1 MTSAVHVPSVS
12 NSSASTADS
21 SSCSSPYGDGPLVPP
36 DLLESLIKHS
46 LFQRTN
52 NQSFIYQVANKMSMR
67 IFQPKDVIIKQ
78 GDPSKALFFLL
89 RGTVQVCS
97 RDAECIF
104 AELQQ
109 GSFFGEIGI
118 LFSIP
123 RTATIIA
130 DTKCIVACLT
140 AETLQK
146 ILPKY
151 PEVEKVIRF
160 EAEERLAILT
170 KKRQQYLS
178 PHGETGRRRSEEMAD
193 KDSFVK
199 ASVYG
204 NICKLQIFSDC
215 DNQDLLHT
223 IALSVDSKQFLP
235 NTTIIHR
242 GEASFE
248 TYFIISGTVEIIA
261 PVCLDTYCLDTS
273 DAVICRLGPGSQ
285 FGEVAALLDIQ
296 RAADVRAIT
305 PVDCYVLTRSKLR
318 RVLHQYPWFAAKM
331 KEMAEDR
338 LAKLRHIQQT
348 YDFSAVIPSEGSTD
362 LATSHANS
370 ITGDESQQ
378 VPQGPLHGGVDT
390 STICSTSSDSD
401 PTLSSAVSKIREMGT
416 RKRRA
421 SVAVWS
427 DPNLLAFAEQ
437 KAAEQMQEAAY
448 IPSRFEEP
456 VMMETDME
464 TAEATPSNKPPCLV
478 DIKEDLLINILEYV
492 DFATVMKFRGVC
504 KRMDK
509 VLKSRKA
516 RTLFTEVDL
525 SHWNKKMVDD
535 VFIPISTFL
544 GNRVREM
551 NLSNCF
557 HLTFRSFKT
566 IANNNTKIA
575 RLDLHSCWELVDS
588 SLALLAGG
596 CPYLTDIDLSNCRK
610 ITDRGIYALFSTPR
624 QCYPDTADASP
635 YMIVDNQ
642 SIPSTPST
650 PSTPASGGISHI
662 SLSYCKNLTD
672 ISMRHIAEFGADT
685 LAYINFQ
692 RCTSITDAGFEAWQP
707 DSFKCLETVI
717 LNDCT
722 FLTDRAIASLAR
734 AAPNIRYISLSF
746 CCSLTDNAIEM
757 LARQLR
763 YLEHLDAS
771 FCGSAV
777 SDASVQALV
786 QEGSP
791 NLKEINVRGC
801 VRVTDTAVYALLAIA
816 RQLHLLNISQCQSVT
831 IKTKDML
838 EHYKEKENCAQVVV

>member
-1 MTSAVHVPSVS
+1 MTSAVHAPSVS
-12 NSSASTADS
+12 SSASTADS

-52 NQSFIYQVANKMSMR
+52 DQSFIYQVANKMSMR
-67 IFQPKDVIIKQ
+67 IFQPKDIIIRQ

-104 AELQQ
+104 AELHQ

-130 DTKCIVACLT
+130 DTKCFVACLT
-140 AETLQK
+140 AETLHK

-151 PEVEKVIRF
+151 PQVEKVIRF

-178 PHGETGRRRSEEMAD
+178 PPGETGRRRSEEMTD
-193 KDSFVK
+193 NDSFVK

-204 NICKLQIFSDC
+204 NICKLQIFKDC

-223 IALSVDSKQFLP
+223 IALNVDSKQFSP

-242 GEASFE
+242 DEASFE
-248 TYFIISGTVEIIA
+248 TYFIVSGTVEVVA
-261 PVCLDTYCLDTS
+261 PVCLDTYCLTTS
-273 DAVICRLGPGSQ
+273 DAVITRLGPGSQ
-285 FGEVAALLDIQ
+285 FGEVAALLDIP

-305 PVDCYVLTRSKLR
+305 SVDCYVLTRRKLR
-318 RVLHQYPWFAAKM
+318 QVLHQYPWFATKM
-331 KEMAEDR
+331 KDMAKSR
-338 LAKLRHIQQT
+338 LATLRHIQT
-348 YDFSAVIPSEGSTD
+348 YDYSSVIPTDGSASPGASHD
-362 LATSHANS
+362 TS
-370 ITGDESQQ
+370 IKCEESQQ

-390 STICSTSSDSD
+390 STICSTSSDQD

-448 IPSRFEEP
+448 VPSRFEEP
-456 VMMETDME
+456 MMMETAME
-464 TAEATPSNKPPCLV
+464 VPEDAPSNRPICLMG
-478 DIKEDLLINILEYV
+478 IKDELLVNILEYV
-492 DFATVMKFRGVC
+492 DFATVMKFRGLC
-504 KRMDK
+504 KRTDA
-509 VLKSRKA
+509 LLRSRKA
-516 RTLFTEVDL
+516 SPLFTEVDL

-535 VFIPISTFL
+535 TFIPISTFL
-544 GNRVREM
+544 GTRVRSM

-557 HLTFRSFKT
+557 HLTFKSFKT
-566 IANNNTKIA
+566 ISNNNTKII

-596 CPYLTDIDLSNCRK
+596 CPYLSSIDLSNCRK

-624 QCYPDTADASP
+624 QPSPDAAEPSP
-635 YMIVDNQ
+635 SMFLDNQ

-650 PSTPASGGISHI
+650 PSTLSAGISHI

-692 RCTSITDAGFEAWQP
+692 RCTSITDAGFESWQP
-707 DSFKCLETVI
+707 GSFRCLETVI

-746 CCSLTDNAIEM
+746 CCALTDNAIEM

-771 FCGSAV
+771 YCGSAV

-786 QEGSP
+786 QEGSS

-816 RQLHLLNISQCQSVT
+816 QQLHLLNISQCQSVT